1 MAKYPI
7 FLELGGRRVVLV
19 GGGSVAVRKARALL
33 DAGARLVVVAEKASD
48 ALTDLGTQNRIE
60 LIRAKYSKP
69 YITGAVLV
77 IAATDN
83 VKVNEQIYADCQA
96 LEILCNV
103 VDDPRLC
110 DFFVPAVVRRGDLQI
125 TVGTEGY
132 CPAYAGHLRKKLETM
147 FTAEHGQFLAELEIA
162 RSQIIKEITT
172 GADRKSLLGEL
183 ADDASFDY
191 FKANGPNAW
200 RERADGLIRK
210 RAASCKR

>member
-125 TVGTEGY
+125 AVGTEGY